1 LSKESKPPL
10 INELKTMN
18 SFPKIKLQLAGII
31 ILLSIILLF
40 SGYYYYQ
47 QEKQHHK
54 KEKYNELAAVGKL
67 KADQI
72 SNWLSER
79 MSEATFF
86 STSTPYP
93 QYIGSMVS
101 GDKESERLYKS
112 ILSRIMSDNRYQ
124 NIYILDTNADLVFSY
139 YPGFNQVDP
148 VTKGFASEVFTTG
161 NIVIQDFYYCHT
173 HNKIHF
179 EIFAPVRDENQNIIA
194 SVVFRINPNDY
205 LYPLISTNP
214 TPNRSEE
221 SYLVKQDGDSVLFLS
236 PLRYMDNSMLQV
248 KTPLDKADITA
259 VSAIEGQEG
268 IREGVD
274 YRNEK
279 VFSDIRKISG
289 REWYIIT
296 EIDRKELY
304 AKLNTLSV
312 WLYSVIALIILLIAS
327 VVSWIYHR
335 RQRDN
340 LQELLE
346 KRTKLYQAQEEYGA
360 TLYSIGD
367 GVITTD
373 QAGNV
378 KHLNPVAEKLTGWKE
393 AEARGNS
400 IEEVFNII
408 NEDTRLTVENPVGKV
423 LKEGRIVGLANHTLL
438 ISRDGHETPIAD
450 SGSPIKDKKG
460 NILGVILVFNDQ
472 TEERLHRKLI
482 EIRLKLFEF
491 AIDHGLEET
500 LTKMLD
506 EIGVL
511 MKSPIGFFHLLLP
524 DEEKLW
530 LPAWSTITQ
539 KEFCKVEND
548 SMHYDLNDAG
558 VWADAVRQKKPVI
571 HNNYETLANK
581 NGMPEGHGKITRDL
595 IVPVIRGNKVVG
607 VMGIANKPTD
617 FTEKDVEILSFL
629 ADVSWE
635 IAEHKLNENRLR
647 QSKERFIQ
655 LFEKAPLGY
664 QSLDENGNFLEINE
678 AWSETLG
685 YSKKEV
691 AGKWFGDFMHQ
702 DEVESFRKRFSN
714 FKKNGKSHA
723 EILMKHKNGTTRL
736 IEFEGNIGYKDD
748 GKFEKTHCILRDI
761 TESKQL
767 EEQLKENERQLSSM
781 VGNLP
786 GFVYRCKNDKDW
798 TMLYLSGQCKEI
810 TGFESDNFIQN
821 AKLSYN
827 DIIKEEYQEEIRRK
841 WGIAIANKSSFR
853 GEYEILTAS
862 GKEKW
867 VLEQGIGV
875 YDKSGEL
882 LFLEGYIEDI
892 NERKNTEIQLKESE
906 EKFRHMFHGHA
917 AAKIIVD
924 PKDGNIFDANDAAS
938 EFYGWGIEEL
948 KELNITQI
956 YIHPVKEI
964 KENLKAAANQKSVR
978 FEFKNR
984 KADGEIVE
992 VEIFGSTVKIG
1003 GKIYLH
1009 FIIHDITEKKKAEKR
1024 LFESEEKNRLIMD
1037 NSMDAIL
1044 LTKPD
1049 GTIHSANKAACMM
1062 FGMTE
1067 EEICRAG
1074 RSGLVD
1080 LNDPRL
1086 PELLLQREKQGYAE
1100 GELNFIRKNGTIF
1113 TSEISTSLFTDSK
1126 GEIFSSMI
1134 IRDITERKIWEQEL
1148 LIAKEKAEE
1157 NDRLKSAF
1165 LANMS
1170 HEIRTPMNGILG
1182 FLNLMD
1188 SNDLGDT
1195 ERTNYIRLVN
1205 LSGQRLLDT
1214 INDIIEISKIEA
1226 GEQKVKV
1233 AQTDISE
1240 IMDYHATFFKLQA
1253 NQKGIELS
1261 VAEQISKEKSLV
1273 ETDKNKVE
1281 SILSNLVK
1289 NAIKFTEEG
1298 SIRLGNYI
1306 KDDWL
1311 VFYVKDTG
1319 RGIPA
1324 EKIDSVFER
1333 FVQAD
1338 TRLTRAHEGSGLGLT
1353 ISKAYVRLLGGE
1365 IWVESE
1371 AGKGS
1376 TFYFSIPYKFEHGK
1390 TASLES
1396 QNMQHDT
1403 YLKEPTVLIAE
1414 DDDASFQYL
1423 NILLKKKNIK
1433 TLRAINGMEAIQIFQ
1448 ENPGISLILMD
1459 VKMREMDGIE
1469 ATMEIRKHNK
1479 KIPIIAQTA
1488 YAFSQDEEKVKK
1500 AGCNDFISKPIKSS
1514 ALYSVLEK
1522 YLT

>member
-1 LSKESKPPL
+1 
-10 INELKTMN
+10 MN

-31 ILLSIILLF
+31 ILLSIILVF

-93 QYIGSMVS
+93 QYIGRMVA

-112 ILSRIMSDNRYQ
+112 ILSRIMPEKRYQ
-124 NIYILDTNADLVFSY
+124 NIYILDANADLVFSY

-161 NIVIQDFYYCHT
+161 NIVIQDFYYCNT
-173 HNKIHF
+173 HNEIHF
-179 EIFAPVRDENQNIIA
+179 EIFAPVKDENQKIIA
-194 SVVFRINPNDY
+194 SVVFRMNPNDY

-214 TPNRSEE
+214 TPSWSEE
-221 SYLVKQDGDSVLFLS
+221 SYLVKQDGDSVSFLS

-259 VSAIEGQEG
+259 VSAIEGEEG

-274 YRNEK
+274 YRNEN

-312 WLYSVIALIILLIAS
+312 WLYSVIALIILLIVS

-393 AEARGNS
+393 AEARGNP

-408 NEDTRLTVENPVGKV
+408 NEDTRLTVENPVEKV

-460 NILGVILVFNDQ
+460 NVLGVILVFNDQ

-524 DEEKLW
+524 DEEELW
-530 LPAWSTITQ
+530 FPAWSTATQ

-548 SMHYDLNDAG
+548 RMHYDLNDAG

-635 IAEHKLNENRLR
+635 IAENKLNENRLQ
-647 QSKERFIQ
+647 QSEERFIQ

-664 QSLDENGNFLEINE
+664 QSLDENGHFLEINE

-691 AGKWFGDFMHQ
+691 IGKWFGDFMHP
-702 DEVESFRKRFSN
+702 DEAEAFRERFSN

-723 EILMKHKNGTTRL
+723 EILIKHKNGTHRL
-736 IEFEGNIGYKDD
+736 IEFEGIIGYKDD

-798 TMLYLSGQCKEI
+798 TMLYLSGQCKAI
-810 TGFESDNFIQN
+810 TGFEPNNFIQN

-827 DIIKEEYQEEIRRK
+827 DIIKEEYQEEIWKR
-841 WGIAIANKSSFR
+841 WDYAIDNKSSFR
-853 GEYEILTAS
+853 GEYEIVTAS
-862 GKEKW
+862 GEFKW

-875 YDKSGEL
+875 YDRSGEL

-892 NERKNTEIQLKESE
+892 TERKNTEIQL
-906 EKFRHMFHGHA
+906 
-917 AAKIIVD
+917 
-924 PKDGNIFDANDAAS
+924 
-938 EFYGWGIEEL
+938 
-948 KELNITQI
+948 T
-956 YIHPVKEI
+956 
-964 KENLKAAANQKSVR
+964 
-978 FEFKNR
+978 
-984 KADGEIVE
+984 
-992 VEIFGSTVKIG
+992 
-1003 GKIYLH
+1003 
-1009 FIIHDITEKKKAEKR
+1009 
-1024 LFESEEKNRLIMD
+1024 ESEEKNRLIMD

-1049 GTIHSANKAACMM
+1049 GTVHSANKAACMM

-1148 LIAKEKAEE
+1148 MIAKEKAEE

-1188 SNDLGDT
+1188 STDLGDT
-1195 ERTNYIRLVN
+1195 ERANYIRLVN
-1205 LSGQRLLDT
+1205 SSGQRLLDT

-1226 GEQKVKV
+1226 GGYELK
-1233 AQTDISE
+1233 ISE
-1240 IMDYHATFFKLQA
+1240 VNISEVMNYHADFFRPQA
-1253 NQKGIELS
+1253 NQKGIELTIS
-1261 VAEQISKEKSLV
+1261 EQIPQDRALI

-1281 SILSNLVK
+1281 SILSNLFK

-1306 KDDWL
+1306 KDDLL

-1319 RGIPA
+1319 CGIPA

-1338 TRLTRAHEGSGLGLT
+1338 TKLTRAHEGSGLGLT

-1371 AGKGS
+1371 PGKGS
-1376 TFYFSIPYKFEHGK
+1376 TFYFSIPYKFKHGK

-1414 DDDASFQYL
+1414 DDDTSFQYL
-1423 NILLKKKNIK
+1423 NILLEKKNIK
-1433 TLRAINGMEAIQIFQ
+1433 TLRATNGKETVQIFL

-1459 VKMREMDGIE
+1459 IKMPDMDGIE
-1469 ATMEIRKHNK
+1469 ATIEIRKHNK
-1479 KIPIIAQTA
+1479 TIPVVAQTA
-1488 YAFSQDEEKVKK
+1488 YAFSDDEEKVKK